1 MKSKIIFILLGLIL
15 VSNAFSQSD
24 TIKIN
29 TNKIETRKVFGGY
42 KFTQNGAQVNLNQLL
57 FVMQNTPDAYR
68 HIQKAKSSKT
78 FMNVFG
84 AAGGFCVGWTV
95 GTLIDGG
102 GVNWTMLGIGAG
114 CLTAMIP
121 FASSANKNALIAIDK
136 YNNRNVSTINAID
149 MQLGF
154 TGNGVDLVVRF

>member
-42 KFTQNGAQVNLNQLL
+42 KFTQNGAKVNLNQLL
-57 FVMQNTPDAYR
+57 FTMQSTPDAYR

-78 FMNVFG
+78 FVNVFG

-121 FASSANKNALIAIDK
+121 FASSTNKNALIAIDK

-154 TGNGVDLVVRF
+154 TGNGVGLVVRF